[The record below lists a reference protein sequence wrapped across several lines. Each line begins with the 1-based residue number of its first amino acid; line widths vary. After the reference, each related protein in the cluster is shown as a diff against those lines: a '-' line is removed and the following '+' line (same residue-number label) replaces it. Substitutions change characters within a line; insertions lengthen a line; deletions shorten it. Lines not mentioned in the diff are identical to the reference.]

1 MSILTKMSKG
11 KMKIIQ
17 RAYQN
22 SDFYNKDN
30 RIDNSFIESV
40 WEEVYFQLP
49 ADKAFIVLTSKKF
62 DNHYFFI
69 YPHYKNGSNLYD
81 YLMNLFGNERLITTI
96 ELDKLQNDFLHS
108 DVFECSNRSDVDF
121 IFLNYCPYEDVH
133 VEVTKD
139 LAYMDIT
146 DYWSDGVR
154 IPYDC
159 ELFWWL
165 YNKLFK

>member
-11 KMKIIQ
+11 EMKIIQ
-17 RAYQN
+17 RAYQS
-22 SDFYNKDN
+22 SDLYNKDN
-30 RIDNSFIESV
+30 RTDNSFIESV

-49 ADKAFIVLTSKKF
+49 ADKAFIVLTGKKV

-69 YPHYKNGSNLYD
+69 YPFDKNGSNLYD
-81 YLMNLFGNERLITTI
+81 YLIDLFGNRRLITI
-96 ELDKLQNDFLHS
+96 MEFDELQNDFLHS
-108 DVFECSNRSDVDF
+108 DPFEYSNRSDVDF
-121 IFLNYCPYEDVH
+121 VFLNYYPYESVH
-133 VEVTKD
+133 VEVAKD